1 MFIKIKSKLTGEKYF
16 CYLSQLENL
25 TITFFKDK
33 KLETLVLLNNFL

>member
-33 KLETLVLLNNFL
+33 KIRNISFVE